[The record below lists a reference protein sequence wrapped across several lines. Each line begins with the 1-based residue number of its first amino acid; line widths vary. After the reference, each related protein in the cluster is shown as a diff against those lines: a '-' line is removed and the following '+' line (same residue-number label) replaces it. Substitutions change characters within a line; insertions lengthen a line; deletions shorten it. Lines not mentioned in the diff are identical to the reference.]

1 MIEEVEND
9 RVSTVI
15 VKDLSRFSRNSAMA
29 GMYIN
34 ITFAEH
40 GVRFIAI
47 NHNYDT
53 IAPNSID
60 AGFAGL
66 RNWFNDNIV

>member
-1 MIEEVEND
+1 
-9 RVSTVI
+9 
-15 VKDLSRFSRNSAMA
+15 MA